1 MDRLIPYIRYP
12 HGAGGM
18 WLSHVVWCLE
28 HDQFL
33 IGPATPVNFHQH
45 LVTSS
50 VEFGHDVVSA
60 SDLVCGGACGFHYYL
75 NFWRKHRVTNNYLNF
90 NQQTA
95 YQQFCQLSDEALWIQ
110 ADPAWAKSYADQVD
124 IDFANIWQD
133 PIQFAQQLYRT
144 LDQLEIKYT
153 SNDQFVESMIQHY
166 QRTCVPVQEFL
177 GNVDQLPWLAWCH
190 AQALAHN
197 TAIPFDINDSV
208 NWDQLG
214 EFFNDPVYVDRTL
227 SHTVGD

>member
-28 HDQFL
+28 QDQFL
-33 IGPATPVNFHQH
+33 IDPIAPVNFHQH
-45 LVTSS
+45 SVTGS
-50 VEFGHDVVSA
+50 VEFGHDDVSA
-60 SDLVCGGACGFHYYL
+60 SDLVFGGACGFHYYL
-75 NFWRKHRVTNNYLNF
+75 NFWRKHRVANNYLNF
-90 NQQTA
+90 NQLTP

-110 ADPAWAKSYADQVD
+110 ADPAWAKSYADQVH
-124 IDFANIWQD
+124 INFANIWQD
-133 PIQFAQQLYRT
+133 PAQFAQQLYRT

-166 QRTCVPVQEFL
+166 RLTCVPVQEFV
-177 GNVDQLPWLAWCH
+177 GNVSQLPWLAWCH

-197 TAIPFDINDSV
+197 TAIPFDINNSII
-208 NWDQLG
+208 WDQLG

-227 SHTVGD
+227 EHTVGD